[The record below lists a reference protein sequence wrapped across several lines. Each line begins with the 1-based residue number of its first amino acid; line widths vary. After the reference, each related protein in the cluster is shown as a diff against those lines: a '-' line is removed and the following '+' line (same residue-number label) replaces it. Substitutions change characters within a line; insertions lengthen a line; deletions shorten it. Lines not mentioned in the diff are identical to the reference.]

1 MNANKEINSILEA
14 LNETPRLLKELI
26 NEIPKSLYKKEITLG
41 KWTIHENATHIAVG
55 DIYGFQKRIK
65 LFKTETTPEIEPL
78 SGDNFSKEYF
88 INLDLDESIDKFFEI
103 RKETIDLAKSLSNK
117 DWTKEGEHPE
127 YWKYTPYIMLRHLLM
142 HDHSH
147 LYKIEDMGY
156 GVSRPK

>member
-1 MNANKEINSILEA
+1 MKQQINSILDA
-14 LNETPRLLKELI
+14 LDETPRLLKELI
-26 NEIPKSLYKKEITLG
+26 SEIPEELHRKKIIEG

-65 LFKTETTPEIEPL
+65 DFKMNTKPKFEPL
-78 SGDNFSKEYF
+78 SGESFPKDFF
-88 INLDLDESIDKFFEI
+88 ISLNLNEAIEKFYMI
-103 RKETIDLAKSLSNK
+103 RTETINLAKSLNEF
-117 DWTKEGEHPE
+117 DWSKEAKHPE

-156 GVSRPK
+156 RINK